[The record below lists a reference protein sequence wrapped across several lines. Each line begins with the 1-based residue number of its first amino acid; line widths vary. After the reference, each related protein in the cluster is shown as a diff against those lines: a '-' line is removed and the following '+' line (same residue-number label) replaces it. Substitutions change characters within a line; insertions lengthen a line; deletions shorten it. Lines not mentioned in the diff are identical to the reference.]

1 MTGGLPG
8 QGMTMRIL
16 VSNDDGINAEGLGVL
31 EEVAAQLSS
40 DVWVVAPETDQS
52 GVSHSLSLH
61 DPLRLRE
68 LGGNRF
74 AVSGTPTDCVIMAVR
89 HLFNDTLPDLVLSGI
104 NRGQNVAEDVIYSG
118 TVAAAMEGTI
128 LGIPSIALS
137 QVYGAGG
144 RSNTNWLCGQAHAA
158 GVIRR
163 VIEAGIDPGV
173 LVNVNFPD
181 CVPEEVEGIAVT
193 AQGRRNV
200 AFMKVEERQDGRGH
214 PYYWLMGARV
224 PHEPVD
230 GTDLWAVRNRRIAVT
245 PLQIDLTHEPS
256 MTRYA
261 GLFHG
266 WRE

>member
-1 MTGGLPG
+1 
-8 QGMTMRIL
+8 MRIL
-16 VSNDDGINAEGLGVL
+16 VSNDDGIDAEGIRVL
-31 EEVAAQLSS
+31 EGVARELSS

-61 DPLRLRE
+61 NPLRMRE

-89 HLFNDTLPDLVLSGI
+89 HIFGDALPDLVLSGI
-104 NRGQNVAEDVIYSG
+104 NVGQNIAEDVIYSG

-128 LGIPSIALS
+128 LGVPSIALS
-137 QVYGAGG
+137 QLYGPGG
-144 RSNTNWLCGQAHAA
+144 RGDIDWSCSRAHAA

-163 VIEAGIDPGV
+163 IVDAGIDPGV

-181 CVPEEVEGIAVT
+181 CAPDQVEDVAVT

-200 AFMKVEERQDGRGH
+200 AFMKVEERHDGRGR

-224 PHEPVD
+224 PHEPAD

-266 WRE
+266 AHE

>member
-1 MTGGLPG
+1 
-8 QGMTMRIL
+8 MRIL
-16 VSNDDGINAEGLGVL
+16 VSNDDGIDADGLGVL
-31 EEVAAQLSS
+31 EKVAAELSS
-40 DVWVVAPETDQS
+40 DVWVVAPERDQS

-61 DPLRLRE
+61 DPLRMRE

-74 AVSGTPTDCVIMAVR
+74 AVSGTPTDCIIMAVR
-89 HLFNDTLPDLVLSGI
+89 HLFNDALPDLVLSGI
-104 NRGQNVAEDVIYSG
+104 NQGQNVAEDVIYSG

-128 LGIPSIALS
+128 VGIPSIALS
-137 QVYGAGG
+137 QVYGPGG
-144 RSNTNWLCGQAHAA
+144 RSDTNWNCSRTHAA
-158 GVIRR
+158 SVIRR
-163 VIEAGIDPGV
+163 IVEAGIEPGV

-181 CVPEEVEGIAVT
+181 CAPGEVEGIAVT
-193 AQGRRNV
+193 AQGRRSV
-200 AFMKVEERQDGRGH
+200 AFMKVEERLDGRGR
-214 PYYWLMGARV
+214 PYYWLMGARL

-266 WRE
+266 SRE

>member
-1 MTGGLPG
+1 
-8 QGMTMRIL
+8 MRIL
-16 VSNDDGINAEGLGVL
+16 ISNDDGINAEGLAVL
-31 EEVAAQLSS
+31 EKVAAGLSS

-61 DPLRLRE
+61 DPLRMRD

-89 HLFNDTLPDLVLSGI
+89 HLFNDELPDLVLSGI

-128 LGIPSIALS
+128 FGIPSIALS
-137 QVYGAGG
+137 QVYGPGG
-144 RSNTNWLCGQAHAA
+144 RGETRWDCSAAHAA
-158 GVIRR
+158 SVIRR
-163 VIEAGIDPGV
+163 VIEAGIEPGI

-181 CVPEEVEGIAVT
+181 CAPDEVEGIAVT

-200 AFMKVEERQDGRGH
+200 AFMKVEERLDGRNR

-224 PHEPVD
+224 PHVPMD
-230 GTDLWAVRNRRIAVT
+230 GTDLWAVRNNRIAVT
-245 PLQIDLTHEPS
+245 PLQFDLTHEPT

-266 WRE
+266 SRE

>member
-1 MTGGLPG
+1 
-8 QGMTMRIL
+8 MRIL

-31 EEVAAQLSS
+31 EKVAAELSS

-61 DPLRLRE
+61 DPLRMRE
-68 LGGNRF
+68 LGNNRF

-89 HLFNDTLPDLVLSGI
+89 HLFQDELPDLVLSGI

-128 LGIPSIALS
+128 FGIPSIALS
-137 QVYGAGG
+137 QVYGPGG
-144 RSNTNWLCGQAHAA
+144 RTETRWDSSAAHAA
-158 GVIRR
+158 DVIRQI
-163 VIEAGIDPGV
+163 VDAGIDPGV

-181 CVPEEVEGIAVT
+181 CAPEEVEGIAVT
-193 AQGRRNV
+193 AQGRRNI
-200 AFMKVEERQDGRGH
+200 AFMKVEEREDGRGR
-214 PYYWLMGARV
+214 PYYWLMGARA
-224 PHEPVD
+224 PHEPKD
-230 GTDLWAVRNRRIAVT
+230 GTDLWAVRNKRIAVT

-261 GLFHG
+261 SRFHG
-266 WRE
+266 QRQ